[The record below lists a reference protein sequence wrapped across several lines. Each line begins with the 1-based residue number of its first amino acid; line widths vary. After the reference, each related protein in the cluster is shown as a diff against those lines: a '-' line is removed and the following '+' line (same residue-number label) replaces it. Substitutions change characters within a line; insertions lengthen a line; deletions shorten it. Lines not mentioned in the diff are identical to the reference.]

1 MGIGIL
7 YFFVI
12 LIVISTGAVAGI
24 SGGVI
29 LRPVFDLI
37 GYHNAVSISFYMAVA
52 VLTMAISSTMKQ
64 ISLGTKIDFGKVLT
78 LALGSITGG
87 FVGQSIFN
95 AISYLISQN
104 AVQIL
109 QGILS
114 IALLIFVFMFTKEGI
129 KTYQFK
135 SKVLYLLIGFVLGT
149 VASILAIGGGPINV
163 IAFMILFGITIKE
176 ATVYSITTIFF
187 TQVSRLIMLATNPGF
202 ATFDLG
208 ILVFVV
214 PAAIM
219 GGIIGGRLNV
229 KMPATAVLKVF
240 KGVLIATIL
249 LNIFNV
255 VNFWLNL

>member
-12 LIVISTGAVAGI
+12 LVIISTGAVAGI

-37 GYHNAVSISFYMAVA
+37 GYHDAISISFYMAVA
-52 VLTMAISSTMKQ
+52 VLTMSISSTMKQ
-64 ISLGTKIDFGKVLT
+64 VSMGTKIDFGKALT

-95 AISYLISQN
+95 VMNAHISQN
-104 AVQIL
+104 ALQIL

-114 IALLIFVFMFTKEGI
+114 IVLLVFVLMFTKEGI

-135 SKVLYLLIGFVLGT
+135 SKALYLLVGFFLGT
-149 VASILAIGGGPINV
+149 IASILAIGGGPINV

-187 TQVSRLIMLATNPGF
+187 TQMSRLIMLAANPGF
-202 ATFDLG
+202 ATFDLS
-208 ILVFVV
+208 ILIFVV
-214 PAAIM
+214 PAAVI
-219 GGIIGGRLNV
+219 GGIVGGRLNV
-229 KMPATAVLKVF
+229 KMPAEAVLKVF
-240 KGVLIATIL
+240 KVVLIATIL

-255 VNFWLNL
+255 VNFWINL